1 MTPCLCTALGIHAAH
16 MDKKPKKLQK
26 KFRRIYQSPWSLPN
40 SLTHSPPNIFL
51 LKENQTLI
59 PHPDHKDQQ
68 QQKPTRVNP
77 SSTALHCKSHVMHT
91 KLFTPQKTETH
102 KSLSKTPPSKISRTT
117 KNPKPQASMSK

>member
-1 MTPCLCTALGIHAAH
+1 MHAAH
-16 MDKKPKKLQK
+16 MNKKPKKLHK
-26 KFRRIYQSPWSLPN
+26 KSRRIINHPGLSPTH

-77 SSTALHCKSHVMHT
+77 SSTALQIT
-91 KLFTPQKTETH
+91 RNTFKLFTPQKTETH
-102 KSLSKTPPSKISRTT
+102 KSLSKTPL
-117 KNPKPQASMSK
+117 PKSQEQRKTQNRKHMSK